1 MRWSRGG
8 VGRNSPISGVFRRV
22 PRRLGVRQS
31 AEYAPLFRPTSPER
45 PARMSPSPVKAV
57 TALARREPMVV
68 AALVLFLAFAATS
81 PIFGS
86 LGNGENILR
95 QTAPVLLLGL
105 GMTFVVLVG
114 GIDLSVGSVV
124 IASAV
129 AAGIV
134 LVSGLPSGLAMV
146 AAVTVGAGVGAIN
159 AFLIEALGISPV
171 IVTLGSMIA
180 VRGLALSA
188 LGEYSSWITIKA
200 PAFDALA
207 RARVLGLP
215 VDALVV
221 LLFAA
226 ITWLVLARTIHGRRL
241 YAVGDNERAARLSGV
256 AVRFYRAAAYVICG
270 AFAGLA
276 GILFAARTGIVSP
289 SIGVGL
295 EFFAIAV
302 VALGAGGLPPGRV
315 KTGETL
321 IGALI
326 LMMVFNYMT
335 IRGIPGTWQTTAT
348 GLLLLAAMVAG
359 RLVQGGG
366 GGEAAVGL
374 DTAALAESGRLAR
387 SLGRNAIA
395 VATLLLAAV
404 FAVINPRFATL
415 ANVVTL
421 IEQNAALAIV
431 SVGAMIGIVSR
442 SVDISPG
449 SVVALGAVAAALA
462 LQAGAGVPLAL
473 IAGILACLAVYAVN
487 GIVVG
492 RLGLDCLIVTLAAWI
507 WARGLAV
514 SLTGARTLPFDLDFV
529 GFMNAPLIAGFTP
542 GAVLMVAA
550 FIAGWVVLTRL
561 PIGMRLYALGNDP
574 RMLRQAGVDE
584 GRTRL
589 TILLVMG
596 AFTAAGM
603 LVMLGRLGA
612 AAPTAGFG
620 LELDA
625 IVAVVIGGA
634 SFRGGD
640 GRLRDTAVGVIFL
653 SVLNNGLS
661 GLQMGDAG
669 FFLIKGSAIL
679 AALTLRSA
687 TRFLPRRMAA

>member
-1 MRWSRGG
+1 M
-8 VGRNSPISGVFRRV
+8 
-22 PRRLGVRQS
+22 L
-31 AEYAPLFRPTSPER
+31 
-45 PARMSPSPVKAV
+45 
-57 TALARREPMVV
+57 V
-68 AALVLFLAFAATS
+68 AAVVLFLAFAATS
-81 PIFGS
+81 PVFGS
-86 LGNGENILR
+86 LANAENILR

-124 IASAV
+124 IASAT

-134 LVSGLPSGLAMV
+134 LVSGLPSALAMV
-146 AAVTVGAGVGAIN
+146 AAVAVGAGVGLVNAI
-159 AFLIEALGISPV
+159 LVEALGISPV

-200 PAFDALA
+200 PGFDLLA
-207 RARVLGLP
+207 QARLFRLP
-215 VDALVV
+215 LDALVV
-221 LLFAA
+221 LGLTAL
-226 ITWLVLARTIHGRRL
+226 TWVFLARTIHGRRL
-241 YAVGDNERAARLSGV
+241 YAVGDNERAARLAGV
-256 AVRFYRAAAYVICG
+256 HVRAYRAAAYVICG

-302 VALGAGGLPPGRV
+302 VALGAGGLPAGRV
-315 KTGETL
+315 KTAETL
-321 IGALI
+321 VGALI

-374 DTAALAESGRLAR
+374 EAAALAERGRLAR
-387 SLGRNAIA
+387 GLGRNAIA
-395 VATLLLAAV
+395 VAAVLLAAA

-415 ANVVTL
+415 PNLVTL

-442 SVDISPG
+442 TVDISPG

-462 LQAGAGVPLAL
+462 LAGGAAVPLAL
-473 IAGILACLAVYAVN
+473 LAGILACLAVYALN
-487 GIVVG
+487 GLVVG
-492 RLGLDCLIVTLAAWI
+492 RLGLDPLIVTLAAWI
-507 WARGLAV
+507 WARGLAI

-529 GFMNAPLIAGFTP
+529 GFMNAPLVAGFTP

-550 FIAGWVVLTRL
+550 FAAGWIVLTRL
-561 PIGMRLYALGNDP
+561 PVGMRLYALGNDP

-584 GRTRL
+584 RRTRL
-589 TILLVMG
+589 IILLIMG
-596 AFTAAGM
+596 SFTAAGM

-634 SFRGGD
+634 SFRGGE
-640 GRLRDTAVGVIFL
+640 GRLRDTAVGVLFL
-653 SVLNNGLS
+653 AVLNNGLS

-669 FFLIKGSAIL
+669 FFLIKGTAIL

-687 TRFLPRRMAA
+687 ARLLGRRERGEAAGSPGQGSTMSAA